1 MEKGVA
7 VNYLILMVVGLLI
20 LVIAAYLIFRTSPAK
35 KLSIEECRT
44 RLIGICTTCKT
55 RGWPD
60 WPARNDPRWADVNKK
75 FYYVIDECS
84 AMYDEFKEFKNRE
97 NCTNLKIPCRS
108 IGVY

>member
-7 VNYLILMVVGLLI
+7 VNYLILMILGLLI
-20 LVIAAYLIFRTSPAK
+20 LVIVAYLIFRTSPAK

-60 WPARNDPRWADVNKK
+60 WPARNDPSWVDVNKK

-84 AMYDEFKEFKNRE
+84 AMYDEFEAFKNADGCNTLRD
-97 NCTNLKIPCRS
+97 PCRS